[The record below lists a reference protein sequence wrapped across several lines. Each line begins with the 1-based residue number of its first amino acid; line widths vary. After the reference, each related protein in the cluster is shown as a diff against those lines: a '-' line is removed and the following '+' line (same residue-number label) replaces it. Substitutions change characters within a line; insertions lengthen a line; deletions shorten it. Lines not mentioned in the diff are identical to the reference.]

1 MKFTGGVYWE
11 AIKGDMAG
19 WSLMP
24 GEPRAFPDGSFGSD
38 HVGDQLRHTSGLAAT
53 RR

>member
-1 MKFTGGVYWE
+1 MKGTGGVYWE

-24 GEPRAFPDGSFGSD
+24 GEPANRERSQTAVSA
-38 HVGDQLRHTSGLAAT
+38 VIT
-53 RR
+53 